1 MKQILK
7 IWIVAVLAIIPAIS
21 NAHSGCDQEMTQ
33 IKIIRT
39 ETAPSTGIDRSLN
52 INTSNI
58 SAYIVNATNEVEVN
72 IWGIG
77 ETEVYILDSTGQTVD
92 YSSVN
97 TDIPS
102 TIYLS
107 TNGPGCYYLVIISDT
122 CYAEGAFAI

>member
-1 MKQILK
+1 MKPILK

-21 NAHSGCDQEMTQ
+21 NASSGSDQEMTQ

-52 INTSNI
+52 TSDI
-58 SAYIVNATNEVEVN
+58 SAYIVNDTNEVKVN

-77 ETEVYILDSTGQTVD
+77 EAEVYILDSQNQMLD
-92 YSSVN
+92 YSLINS
-97 TDIPS
+97 DFPS

-107 TNGPGCYYLVIISDT
+107 TNGPGSYYLVIVSDT
-122 CYAEGAFAI
+122 CYAEGYFSIN